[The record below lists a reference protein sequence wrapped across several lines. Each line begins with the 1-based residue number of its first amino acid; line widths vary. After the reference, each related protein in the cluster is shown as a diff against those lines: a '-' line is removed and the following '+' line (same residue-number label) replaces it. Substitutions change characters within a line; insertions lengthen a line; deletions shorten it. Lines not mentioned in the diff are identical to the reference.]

1 MSERGTEKT
10 EMVWQLTSI
19 SSEHAFEVLLVN
31 LWAVGGSEADKCL
44 PDEGRDRRN
53 LRRVR

>member
-1 MSERGTEKT
+1 
-10 EMVWQLTSI
+10 MVRQLTSI

-31 LWAVGGSEADKCL
+31 FWAVGGGEVDKRL
-44 PDEGRDRRN
+44 PDGGRNKRS